1 MLSWSMLNLLMIAGG
16 LLLLVYGANRLV
28 DGASSLARNF
38 RVSDMVIGLTIVAL
52 GTSTPELF
60 VNLMAAVGQ
69 NTQIVLGNV
78 LGSNISNIFLIL
90 GISALIYP
98 LSVRSNTTWV
108 EIPLCFLAS
117 LVILAMGSDVWLDHT
132 SRSIITRSEG
142 IVLLAFF
149 AIFIGYSL
157 HLLRTEALPEGTIT
171 RKLSPGRS
179 VLFIV
184 LGLALLIAGGR
195 FIVNGAV
202 DLAESLGMPERI
214 IALTI
219 VSLGTSLPE
228 LATSVVAVRKKNV
241 DMAIGNVVGSNIFN
255 IFFVLGISSLIY
267 PVEIPEGGMLDFATN
282 ILAGL
287 LLFVFIFVG
296 KGRKLVGWE
305 GMLFILVYALYM
317 VLLFTRL

>member
-1 MLSWSMLNLLMIAGG
+1 MLFWSMLNLLMIAGG

-28 DGASSLARNF
+28 DGASALAGNF
-38 RVSDMVIGLTIVAL
+38 RVSNMVIGLTIVAL

-60 VNLMAAVGQ
+60 VNLMAALEQ
-69 NTQIVLGNV
+69 NTQIVFGNV
-78 LGSNISNIFLIL
+78 MGSNISNIFLIL

-108 EIPLCFLAS
+108 EIPLGFLAS

-132 SRSIITRSEG
+132 SRSVITRSEG
-142 IVLLAFF
+142 IVLLGFF

-157 HLLRTEALPEGTIT
+157 HLLRAESLPEEILT
-171 RKLSPGRS
+171 RKLSTGRS
-179 VLFIV
+179 VFFIV
-184 LGLALLIAGGR
+184 LGLVLLIVGGR

-202 DLAESLGMPERI
+202 ELAETLGVPERI

-228 LATSVVAVRKKNV
+228 LATSVAAVRKRNV

-255 IFFVLGISSLIY
+255 IFFVLGVSSVVY

-296 KGRKLVGWE
+296 KGRQLVGWE
-305 GMLFILVYALYM
+305 GMLFLLVYALYM
-317 VLLFTRL
+317 ILLFTRF

>member
-1 MLSWSMLNLLMIAGG
+1 MLNLLMIAGG

-28 DGASSLARNF
+28 DGASALAGNF
-38 RVSDMVIGLTIVAL
+38 RVSNMVIGLTIVAL

-60 VNLMAAVGQ
+60 VNLMAALEQ
-69 NTQIVLGNV
+69 NTQIVFGNV
-78 LGSNISNIFLIL
+78 MGSNISNIFLIL

-108 EIPLCFLAS
+108 EIPLGFLAS

-132 SRSIITRSEG
+132 SRSVITRSEG
-142 IVLLAFF
+142 IVLLGFF

-157 HLLRTEALPEGTIT
+157 HLLRAESLPEEILT
-171 RKLSPGRS
+171 RKLSTGRS
-179 VLFIV
+179 VFFIV
-184 LGLALLIAGGR
+184 LGLVLLIVGGR

-202 DLAESLGMPERI
+202 ELAETLGVPERI

-228 LATSVVAVRKKNV
+228 LATSVAAVRKRNV

-255 IFFVLGISSLIY
+255 IFFVLGVSSVVY

-296 KGRKLVGWE
+296 KGRQLVGWE
-305 GMLFILVYALYM
+305 GMLFLLVYALYM
-317 VLLFTRL
+317 ILLFTRF